1 MSGASQSDE
10 LRVRVSVMAGGEMLS
25 EIIFYSKKKNQ
36 KKSKEEEVVINE
48 EKEEEMEWLI

>member
-25 EIIFYSKKKNQ
+25 EIIFYSKKKKIERNQ
-36 KKSKEEEVVINE
+36 KKRK
-48 EKEEEMEWLI
+48 W